1 VEILVGQGQLP
12 ADPFV
17 VQSGSEPAPPERAGS
32 SAEIQLPAT
41 ESSVR
46 IARKFTEGVLAEWAI
61 GGEPADDAVL
71 IVSELLTNAIVHGD
85 PPIGLRLHRATGELT
100 IDVDD
105 GSSVMPRRL
114 RPAPDEPHG
123 RGVAIVAQLSRRWAA
138 RPHGRGKT
146 VRCTIT
152 TPG

>member
-1 VEILVGQGQLP
+1 VEIVVSEDGLP
-12 ADPFV
+12 ADPFII
-17 VQSGSEPAPPERAGS
+17 EPIADSAPPEHVPG

-46 IARKFTEGVLAEWAI
+46 VARKFAAGVLAEWAI
-61 GGEPADDAVL
+61 GGEPAENAVL

-85 PPIGLRLHRATGELT
+85 PPIELRLHLTADELT

-105 GSSVMPRRL
+105 GSSVMPRKL
-114 RPAPDEPHG
+114 RPAPEDPHG

-146 VRCTIT
+146 VRCTIGT
-152 TPG
+152 